1 MNFMRTTIDIPDP
14 TYRELKSKAAKQGC
28 SVKQIILRSVQ
39 KELGAGTVNTGRIKL
54 PIIESKRPGWLRLTN
69 KKIYEAIPFP

>member
-1 MNFMRTTIDIPDP
+1 MRTTIDIPDP

-39 KELGAGTVNTGRIKL
+39 KELGAGTGKKGRIKL
-54 PIIESKRPGWLRLTN
+54 PIIESKRLGALRLTN
-69 KKIYEAIPFP
+69 RMINEILFP